1 MPKYY
6 PSQGEIKMDDDS
18 NVLVSQSF
26 SYEHISTATTT
37 DVKSSAGSLHSITIN
52 SATAGSKIVVFDGE
66 VGRQII
72 AEIITGSNTDP
83 ISLVYDVDFDTQL
96 TIVTSGSAQD
106 ITVAYK

>member
-1 MPKYY
+1 MSKYY
-6 PSQGEIKMDDDS
+6 PTQGEVKMNDD
-18 NVLVSQSF
+18 NELIVHKSF
-26 SYEHISTATTT
+26 SYEHISSATTT
-37 DVKSSAGSLHSITIN
+37 NVKESDGTLHAITIN

>member
-1 MPKYY
+1 MAKEFPT
-6 PSQGEIKMDDDS
+6 QGNAQMNNDNE
-18 NVLVSQSF
+18 LVVHQSF
-26 SYEHISTATTT
+26 SYEHISTATAT
-37 DVKSSAGSLHSITIN
+37 DVKSSAGTLHAITIN
-52 SATAGSKIVVFDGE
+52 TATAGSKIVVFDGE